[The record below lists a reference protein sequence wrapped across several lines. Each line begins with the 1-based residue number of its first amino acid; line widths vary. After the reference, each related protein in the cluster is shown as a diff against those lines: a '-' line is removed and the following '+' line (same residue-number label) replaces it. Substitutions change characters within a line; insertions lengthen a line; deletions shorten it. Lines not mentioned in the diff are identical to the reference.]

1 VSTEV
6 HDQGVRVAIQDD
18 RWPRIARRIVWSI
31 VALDVVMLV
40 LIVVSA
46 PIAAKYSSS
55 YGGGV
60 TNFLFPFSLVASMGL
75 GALIAI
81 RRPHH
86 PVGWLLLASATAFM
100 VDQGLIQN
108 FVIYAIH
115 VRNRSIPGG
124 DLVGSIESMMWVP
137 GIAPIAIFLPLV
149 FPTGTLLSRR
159 WRLVLWIA
167 IVAMISAFVGNGL
180 SPTADTTS
188 YIAGVRPV
196 LLPEPFS
203 AITGALS
210 VAIIVLPLC
219 AIAGIIALVVRY
231 RRGTADERHQIKW
244 MLAAS
249 AFYAFGFAGSLVP
262 GMLGHNIPILQDVGV
277 LGLVLVPVA
286 AAIAVLKYRLYDIDV
301 VISRTLVY
309 GALAAFITAV
319 YVGIVVGVGTL
330 VGSGGQPNL
339 VLSIVATAIVA
350 VAFQPVREQLQ
361 RVANRLVYG
370 KRATPYEVLSQF
382 SERVAETY
390 GAEEAL
396 PKMAR
401 VLAEGTG
408 AERALVWLR
417 AGTLLRP
424 AAAWPESGGAAQ
436 EPVRVLGDNM
446 PDLPGDEAVPVQ
458 HQGELLGGLTV
469 TKRSGESLTPIER
482 KLLDDLAHQAGLVLK
497 NVGLTAELLARLEDL
512 RASRQRLVA
521 AQDEERRRLER
532 NLHDGAQQNLVA
544 IKVKLGLAE
553 MLAAKDPARAKELL
567 AQLKGDTDEALETLR
582 SLARGIYPPL
592 LADKGLAAALESQ
605 ARKATL
611 PVDVEADGV
620 GRFPQD
626 TEAAV
631 YFCVLEALQN
641 VQKYADASRAVVRLS
656 TVREELHFE
665 VNDDGKGFEPAT
677 QKMGSGSQ
685 NMRDRI
691 DALGGSMEVKSATG
705 AGTSVVGYLPIGAA
719 AGALQPP

>member
-1 VSTEV
+1 MSTEV

-219 AIAGIIALVVRY
+219 AVAGIIALVVRY

-244 MLAAS
+244 MLFAS

-309 GALAAFITAV
+309 GSLAAFITAV

-330 VGSGGQPNL
+330 VGSGGRPNL
-339 VLSIVATAIVA
+339 VLSIVATGIVA
-350 VAFQPVREQLQ
+350 VAFQPVRERLQ
-361 RVANRLVYG
+361 KVANRLVYG
-370 KRATPYEVLSQF
+370 TRATPYEVLSQF

-390 GAEEAL
+390 SAEDAL
-396 PKMAR
+396 PRMAR

-408 AERALVWLR
+408 AERAQVWLR

-424 AAAWPESGGAAQ
+424 AAAWPDSSGAE
-436 EPVRVLGDNM
+436 EPVPLVGDSL
-446 PDLPGDEAVPVQ
+446 PDLPGEEAVPVR
-458 HQGELLGGLTV
+458 HQGELLGALTV
-469 TKRSGESLTPIER
+469 TKRTGESLTPIEH

-532 NLHDGAQQNLVA
+532 NLHDGAQQNLVV

-553 MLAAKDPARAKELL
+553 MLADKDPAKARDMLT
-567 AQLKGDTDEALETLR
+567 QLKGDTDEALETLR
-582 SLARGIYPPL
+582 DLARGIYPPL
-592 LADKGLAAALESQ
+592 LADRGLAAALESQ

-611 PVDVEADGV
+611 PVEVDAPDVS
-620 GRFPQD
+620 RYPQD
-626 TEAAV
+626 IEAAV

-641 VQKYADASRAVVRLS
+641 IQKYAEASRAWVRLGES
-656 TVREELHFE
+656 DGVLRFE
-665 VNDDGKGFEPAT
+665 VRDDGKGFDAAST
-677 QKMGSGSQ
+677 KRGSGLT
-685 NMRDRI
+685 NMEDRL
-691 DALGGSMEVKSATG
+691 DALGGAVAVDSAPGDGTRLRG
-705 AGTSVVGYLPIGAA
+705 HVPVLAEAMAGS
-719 AGALQPP
+719 